1 MSLSWVTPGSRA
13 RFTVRRPRYC
23 GLKGLEMRARVL
35 RIGLALATAAAVIG
49 VIVPSASAG
58 LLSGIVN
65 LVLPPCGTTTHPF
78 SALGDNNAYCAFA
91 NSGFENGSNGWTLSG
106 DASVVSGNE
115 PWDVAGGTNS
125 LDLAPGASAASTP
138 LPISLLDP
146 YVRFFAQSDGASG
159 SLQVQ
164 VVFHGIL
171 GNLTGLLNYGSLT
184 PGDYQSWQLT
194 DRMRSWLALPVFTS
208 SAQIIVT
215 NTSRSGDW
223 QVDDFYLDPCVS
235 RFGG

>member
-1 MSLSWVTPGSRA
+1 
-13 RFTVRRPRYC
+13 
-23 GLKGLEMRARVL
+23 MRARVL

-49 VIVPSASAG
+49 VVVPSASAG
-58 LLSGIVN
+58 LLSGLLNIA
-65 LVLPPCGTTTHPF
+65 LPPCGATTHPF
-78 SALGDNNAYCAFA
+78 AALGDNADYCAFA
-91 NSGFENGSNGWTLSG
+91 NSGFENGSSGWALAG

-115 PWDVAGGTNS
+115 PWNVSGSGTHS
-125 LDLAPGASAASTP
+125 LELGPGASASSTP
-138 LPISLLDP
+138 LPVSLLDP

-171 GNLTGLLNYGSLT
+171 GNLTGLLNYGGLAS
-184 PGDYQSWQLT
+184 GDYQNWQAT
-194 DRMRSWLALPVFTS
+194 APMRSWLALPLLTS

-235 RFGG
+235 RVAG